1 MLCLSTQSQYH
12 NKALACLVMLFVT
25 AAESFRK
32 NEFVLA
38 FDDLFSSFILVD
50 DLESRLRVLSKYNL
64 RILFPWTS
72 FSCF

>member
-12 NKALACLVMLFVT
+12 NKALACLLVMLFVT

-50 DLESRLRVLSKYNL
+50 DLESRWHVLSKYNL
-64 RILFPWTS
+64 RILFP
-72 FSCF
+72 